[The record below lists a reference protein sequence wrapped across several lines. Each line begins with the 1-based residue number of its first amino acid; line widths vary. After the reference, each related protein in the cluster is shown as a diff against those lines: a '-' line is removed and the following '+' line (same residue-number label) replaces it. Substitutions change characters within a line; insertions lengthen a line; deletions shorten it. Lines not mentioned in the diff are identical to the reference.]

1 MFNKANISILKYFV
15 VFGVLTTLTAC
26 SDDDGDSIVFNPD
39 VAPQN
44 VQVVAGD
51 DDSTDTN
58 VQNTISWTRDP
69 AATDYVVYWNNTGDD
84 IDTSNGTQLAVAD
97 LFSNVVHTGV
107 DVQKGNTYY
116 YKVQALSGTQSS
128 ILSDQ
133 VAGTPQQSITGNNLN
148 DVAWN
153 GTVLVAV
160 GDSGDVI
167 TSPNGTNDDWILRTS
182 GVDVSLAGVTW
193 ANSQFVVVGAGLT
206 VLTGDVTG
214 TNWFQQDLE
223 NIISETGATA
233 ANAAD
238 LEDVAWVVDRYI
250 AVGKNNTIITSTT
263 GTAWTLQNYDA
274 DLDNFTLKGVAGNA
288 DGSKVVT
295 VGTNGTLLTSNDQ
308 GQNWEPVTLLN
319 ETNDLND
326 VTWDG
331 DEFIV
336 VGSNDTIWTSSDG
349 VDWERF
355 NPQTS
360 VTFVAVTQWDSSLPA
375 DPVLA
380 AVGSAGDFVVTD
392 DIAGV
397 KIATGTN
404 EQLSGITWVDN
415 GVDPAYFVMVGH
427 NGTVLTSRL
436 H

>member
-1 MFNKANISILKYFV
+1 MFNRENISILKYFAA
-15 VFGVLTTLTAC
+15 FGAVATLVAC
-26 SDDDGDSIVFNPD
+26 SDDDAALPVFDPT

-69 AATDYVVYWNNTGDD
+69 AAADYVVYWNNTGDD
-84 IDTSNGTQLAVAD
+84 IDTSSGTVAVAD
-97 LFSNVVHTGV
+97 GFSNVVHTGV

-116 YKVQALSGTQSS
+116 YKVQALSGAQSS

-133 VAGTPQQSITGNNLN
+133 VAGTPQQSITENNLN

-153 GTVLVAV
+153 GTDTLVAV
-160 GDSGDVI
+160 GDSGVII
-167 TSPNGTNDDWILRTS
+167 TSPNGTADDWS
-182 GVDVSLAGVTW
+182 MVDPAPVTESLAGVTW
-193 ANSQFVVVGAGLT
+193 VNDNNQFLIVGAGLT
-206 VLTGDVTG
+206 VLTGDAAGWTLQNLDNIQAGTG
-214 TNWFQQDLE
+214 
-223 NIISETGATA
+223 G
-233 ANAAD
+233 NAAD
-238 LEDVAWVVDRYI
+238 LDDVAWVVDRYI
-250 AVGKNNTIITSTT
+250 AVGKNNTIITSST
-263 GTAWTLQNYDA
+263 GVDWALKNYDE
-274 DLDNFTLKGVAGNA
+274 DLINLTLKGVAGNG
-288 DGSKVVT
+288 DGSKVVA
-295 VGTNGTLLTSNDQ
+295 VGTNGTMLTSNDK
-308 GQNWEPVTLLN
+308 GESWEPVTLVN
-319 ETNDLND
+319 ENNDLND

-331 DEFIV
+331 DEFVV
-336 VGSNDTIWTSSDG
+336 VGSDDTIWTSSDG
-349 VDWERF
+349 VSWDQF
-355 NPQTS
+355 NPQTL

-380 AVGSAGDFVVTD
+380 AVGSAGDFVVTGD
-392 DIAGV
+392 TAGV

>member
-1 MFNKANISILKYFV
+1 
-15 VFGVLTTLTAC
+15 
-26 SDDDGDSIVFNPD
+26 
-39 VAPQN
+39 
-44 VQVVAGD
+44 VVAGD
-51 DDSTDTN
+51 DDSTDTA
-58 VQNTISWTRDP
+58 VQNTISWTKDP

-84 IDTSNGTQLAVAD
+84 VDTGSSTLAVAD

-133 VAGTPQQSITGNNLN
+133 VAGTPQQSITENNLN

-160 GDSGDVI
+160 GDSGDII
-167 TSPNGTNDDWILRTS
+167 TSPNGTADIWSTADS
-182 GVDVSLAGVTW
+182 GVTGSLAGVTW

-214 TNWFQQDLE
+214 TNWVEQPLD
-223 NIISETGATA
+223 NIIAETGATV

-250 AVGKNNTIITSTT
+250 AVGKNNTIIISDT
-263 GTAWTLQNYDA
+263 GTAWTLQNFDEDA
-274 DLDNFTLKGVAGNA
+274 VNLTLKGVAGNG
-288 DGSKVVT
+288 DGSKIVA
-295 VGTNGTLLTSNDQ
+295 VGTNGAMLTSDDK
-308 GQNWEPVTLLN
+308 GGNWAPVALLN
-319 ETNDLND
+319 ENNDLND

-331 DEFIV
+331 DEFVV
-336 VGSNDTIWTSSDG
+336 VGSDDTIWTSSDG
-349 VDWERF
+349 VNWEKF
-355 NPQTS
+355 NPQTL
-360 VTFVAVTQWDSSLPA
+360 VTFVAVTQWDSSLPT

-380 AVGSAGDFVVTD
+380 AVGSAGDFVVTGD
-392 DIAGV
+392 TAGV

-415 GVDPAYFVMVGH
+415 DVDPAYFVMVGH

-436 H
+436 HQ